1 MKGHIILRYIDN
13 LFLLGK
19 AYNLCVTNVM
29 DTFTQCDSLGFSI
42 YPDKS
47 VNTFPKTSFV
57 GFIIGSL
64 TMSITLTPDKAESV

>member
-57 GFIIGSL
+57 RIHYWL
-64 TMSITLTPDKAESV
+64 PYYVYHTHP